1 MASVQ
6 TQVLVNNE
14 WVTQT
19 VTAEE
24 LFKSRVKPTTPATPK
39 PPNYGV
45 LTRTVVKS
53 PIIRWILPVQLRS
66 SRFNDVA
73 LVGDQSVQIC
83 ELSSDFQLQP
93 IAKVEFGSKI
103 RNCSVIGTHDYL
115 RRSREDTHA
124 SYYRGDDAA
133 DTTSYDPSTPHT
145 LPGGVEPI
153 QQVLVLVLFT
163 GEFVFLIMGL
173 TSAGDWKFVPSHSP
187 IFGHID
193 ENGEWVGNGE
203 DDETLIDPGFLMTI
217 SPDGGHLALACAEN
231 LFIVYQLKSIAELRL
246 QHARGQPLQPIRSVR
261 ARAVNGVIHKLEFL
275 HPGSGNTFNTVL
287 LVIIA
292 QLGVL
297 RLAIYDWDPQQSLQD
312 VLRVEKP
319 GHRLDE
325 TAGIPLL
332 IIPLTFGCQFLVITE
347 RSMTICSDVLG
358 GPPVFD
364 PFELAHRD
372 KTEWHHGTCNPLW
385 TAWARPLR
393 EESYHTETDVIYLAR
408 EDGWVSNLEIK
419 SDSDIEASN
428 YYGPLDCNIDS
439 AFASLSTPHGEVLI
453 AGGDCG
459 PGAIWHVHPREH
471 PQRLGSLPNWSPMT
485 DLVLTKDASGYT
497 QPDYQGLPKQLM
509 PAEKPQSQLL
519 PPEKIYVCSGRDK
532 SGAIVEMRYG
542 IEAKIGLDLL
552 YSSPIKR
559 CWAIP
564 SFESTPEAGFFMLL
578 ALPETSAL
586 LHISH
591 NLSEVSEKDQHTV
604 NFDLLS
610 TTLAV
615 HVSQDLVIQITT
627 AHATIMSPSSCYQ
640 HSISDMVEDSSA
652 TITDSAIIGETLALS
667 VYSQSVFKI
676 MVFTFD
682 KTRFVLAHT
691 IDQLDG
697 DVTALSLN
705 TLSIGVCVLASIW
718 YKDLSTLVIVPLDS
732 LRPEE
737 QTLSSTQRETI
748 TLSMPGD
755 VDSTGI
761 HAVTSIVCLGD
772 DKIVMGKRD
781 GDVLTIRLMN
791 DNQTGRR
798 LTVTKTNHFGVSP
811 SHVFTGT
818 IFDTGPSTLVCNDAG
833 LAIIKEMNEQS
844 NAGCREEISR
854 IWLTDANEPH
864 LPSPTINSVARLHR
878 IPEYGDSTWAMVAG
892 SHILITE
899 LQSHPAPVPRYMPI
913 EGTPLKVLYSER
925 LGALVT
931 VVKKSGIPSLHF
943 LDPVTGVDL
952 SHPVRKVSD
961 QDDEQHEDVDHIAYL
976 DNPNMKFASL
986 MSWHY
991 KNTYEWFI
999 ILARIGESQGRLLVV
1014 SAKKETAGSRQIR
1027 FWTQFYRKIKD
1038 GLPRFGATDDDGLFL
1053 NFGKTLEYHVIE
1065 DKKFKTAMKFDLPSP
1080 ATSLEVID
1088 GHLHVLTSHHS
1099 LLILDY
1105 KSDAALRSQRM
1116 IIRHMDE
1123 VARNGLHSIDAGSF
1137 VGVQNPQKLVLV
1149 SDPMCGVYG
1158 LWSPGRNTGPNTGT
1172 CTSKFQ
1178 LVFMANLT
1186 ASIRKFVA
1194 GYTRPRWAR
1203 HEPRNGHKS
1212 ISSDRRD
1219 ILGLA
1224 IDGSL
1229 THFSILDEDTWR
1241 LLRHIQDL
1249 AMILALKDPC
1259 LVPGGHESAG
1269 NLQLAPNSPAKTK
1282 MHVDGDILQ
1291 HCLEKRILERIVSTP
1306 QEIVRLQEL
1315 LLPLGLDL
1323 DATNSQM
1330 QDVNSRVFE
1339 HTYGILEY
1347 HLSPAL

>member
-24 LFKSRVKPTTPATPK
+24 LFKSRVKPTTPAPPK

-53 PIIRWILPVQLRS
+53 PIVRWILPVQLRS

-103 RNCSVIGTHDYL
+103 RNCGIMGTHDYL
-115 RRSREDTHA
+115 RRTREDIHA
-124 SYYRGDDAA
+124 SYYRGDDA
-133 DTTSYDPSTPHT
+133 DTTSYDPSTSPT

-153 QQVLVLVLFT
+153 QQVLVLVLST
-163 GEFVFLIMGL
+163 GELVFLIMNL
-173 TSAGDWKFVPSHSP
+173 TSAGDWKFAPSHFP
-187 IFGHID
+187 IFGNINKD
-193 ENGEWVGNGE
+193 GEWVANGE

-217 SPDGGHLALACAEN
+217 SPDGGYLALACAEN

-246 QHARGQPLQPIRSVR
+246 QHAKGQPLQPIRSVR
-261 ARAVNGVIHKLEFL
+261 ARAVKGVIHKLEFL
-275 HPGSGNTFNTVL
+275 HPDSGHTFDVVL
-287 LVIIA
+287 LIIIA
-292 QLGVL
+292 QPGVL
-297 RLAIYDWDPQQSLQD
+297 RLAIYDWDARQSLRD
-312 VLRVEKP
+312 VLCEEKP

-347 RSMTICSDVLG
+347 RSMTICSDVLS
-358 GPPVFD
+358 GPPVFV

-393 EESYHTETDVIYLAR
+393 EESFHTETDVIYLAR
-408 EDGWVSNLEIK
+408 EDGWVNNLEIR

-428 YYGPLDCNIDS
+428 YYGPLECNIDS
-439 AFASLSTPHGEVLI
+439 GFASLSTPHGEVLI
-453 AGGDCG
+453 AGGDNG
-459 PGAIWHVHPREH
+459 PGAIWHVHPRGH
-471 PQRLGSLPNWSPMT
+471 PQRFGSLPNWSPMV
-485 DLVLTKDASGYT
+485 DMVLTKDASGST
-497 QPDYQGLPKQLM
+497 QSDYKRLLKRPSS
-509 PAEKPQSQLL
+509 AEKQQSQLV

-552 YSSPIKR
+552 YSSPIKK

-564 SFESTPEAGFFMLL
+564 SFEGKPEAGFFMLL

-591 NLSEVSEKDQHTV
+591 NLSEVSEKDQRTV

-615 HVSQDLVIQITT
+615 HVSKDLVIQITT
-627 AHATIMSPSSCYQ
+627 AHATIMSPTSCYQ
-640 HSISDMVEDSSA
+640 HSISDMVEDRLA

-667 VYSQSVFKI
+667 VYSRSVFKI

-691 IDQLDG
+691 IDKLDG
-697 DVTALSLN
+697 DVTALYLN
-705 TLSIGVCVLASIW
+705 TMSIGVCVLASIW

-732 LRPEE
+732 LHPEG
-737 QTLSSTQRETI
+737 QTLSNTQQETI

-791 DNQTGRR
+791 DHQTGRR
-798 LTVTKTNHFGVSP
+798 LTITRTNHFGVSP
-811 SHVFTGT
+811 SHVFSGM
-818 IFDTGPSTLVCNDAG
+818 IFDTGPSALVCNDAG
-833 LAIIKEMNEQS
+833 VAIIKEMNEQS
-844 NAGCREEISR
+844 NAGCHEEISR

-864 LPSPTINSVARLHR
+864 SPSPTINSVARLHQ

-931 VVKKSGIPSLHF
+931 VVKKRGVPSLHF
-943 LDPVTGVDL
+943 FDPVTGVDL
-952 SHPVRKVSD
+952 SRPVRKASSD
-961 QDDEQHEDVDHIAYL
+961 QDDEQHEDVDYIAYL
-976 DNPNMKFASL
+976 DNPNMKIASL
-986 MSWHY
+986 ISWHY
-991 KNTYEWFI
+991 NNSEWFV

-1014 SAKKETAGSRQIR
+1014 STKKETAVTATEGSRQIR
-1027 FWTQFYRKIKD
+1027 FWTQFHRKIKD
-1038 GLPRFGATDDDGLFL
+1038 GLPRFGTTDDEGLFL
-1053 NFGKTLEYHVIE
+1053 NFGKTIEYHVIE

-1123 VARNGLHSIDAGSF
+1123 VARNGLHSIDAGSL
-1137 VGVQNPQKLVLV
+1137 VGVKSPQKLVLV

-1158 LWSPGRNTGPNTGT
+1158 LWSPGRNTD
-1172 CTSKFQ
+1172 TSKFQ
-1178 LVFMANLT
+1178 LVFTANLT
-1186 ASIRKFVA
+1186 ASIRKFVT

-1203 HEPRNGHKS
+1203 HEPRDGHKPT
-1212 ISSDRRD
+1212 SSDRRD

-1224 IDGSL
+1224 IDGSI

-1241 LLRHIQDL
+1241 LLRYLQDL
-1249 AMILALKDPC
+1249 AMVLALKDPC
-1259 LVPGGHESAG
+1259 LVPCGHESAG

-1291 HCLEKRILERIVSTP
+1291 HCLEKGILERIVSTP
-1306 QEIVRLQEL
+1306 QEIVRLREL

-1330 QDVNSRVFE
+1330 QDETSRVFE